1 MKKILL
7 LCCLV
12 LVSLGYIFAFGSGV
26 VGVPAAKGVLIPIG
40 DEVYALMDDLFV
52 LTGSSVPSSS
62 RPWTVSEALNEISRI
77 DSSLL
82 SSNEKI
88 LYDSISARLCG
99 DSDTWVSLKFEVSP
113 ETYIHTNGDSYDRE
127 EYWKYGYSNR
137 SHFASLS
144 LDNSIGGF
152 YGHLELSMG
161 LGMVSSDDASTAK
174 SIKRYVEEELEKSWG
189 GVGTQIPVDDPKAD
203 TIKVITR
210 QANYKRDFVFN
221 FPTTANSDCNMPRRA
236 YLDYSADT
244 FSLGFYK
251 AQKSWGFNK
260 GGNFIFDTHNDF
272 YNYISLK
279 TFAKKFAFE
288 YTLMFPEN
296 YRGGVNA
303 SAKNYEDYTRVFAAH
318 RIEFRPIDSL
328 NISMSENVM
337 YRFYG
342 FPDITL
348 LNPATFYH
356 NNLNNN
362 QFNAIAHVE
371 LEYSAIK
378 GLLIYGQFTL
388 DQGSFPFFEDP
399 TKEDQA
405 MGYSLGLEYKTFVGK
420 GVLSTSIEGIYTN
433 PALYRPTGSSDFIIN
448 YNYLNPDDYYRFPF
462 YTYIGYKNGGDTIAV
477 RGDCNY
483 RTNGL
488 YVYSVLEVVLDGAYT
503 MFDEYSAPI
512 MLTAPSGDYDV
523 ITTVNL
529 GCEYSFSW
537 GSAPVKA
544 FIDLTGIN
552 STRRGFDLQVS
563 LGTSVSYSLLLM

>member
-1 MKKILL
+1 MLK
-7 LCCLV
+7 
-12 LVSLGYIFAFGSGV
+12 
-26 VGVPAAKGVLIPIG
+26 
-40 DEVYALMDDLFV
+40 
-52 LTGSSVPSSS
+52 
-62 RPWTVSEALNEISRI
+62 R
-77 DSSLL
+77 
-82 SSNEKI
+82 
-88 LYDSISARLCG
+88 
-99 DSDTWVSLKFEVSP
+99 SLK
-113 ETYIHTNGDSYDRE
+113 
-127 EYWKYGYSNR
+127 
-137 SHFASLS
+137 SH
-144 LDNSIGGF
+144 G
-152 YGHLELSMG
+152 
-161 LGMVSSDDASTAK
+161 
-174 SIKRYVEEELEKSWG
+174 G

-303 SAKNYEDYTRVFAAH
+303 SAKDYEDYTRVFAAH

-371 LEYSAIK
+371 FEYSAIK
-378 GLLIYGQFTL
+378 GLIIYGQFTL

-448 YNYLNPDDYYRFPF
+448 YNYLNPDDYYRYPF
-462 YTYIGYKNGGDTIAV
+462 YTYIGYKYGGDTIAV

-483 RTNGL
+483 RTGGL
-488 YVYSVLEVVLDGAYT
+488 YAYSVIEVVVDGAYT
-503 MFDEYSAPI
+503 MFDEYTAPL

-544 FIDLTGIN
+544 FIDLTGT
-552 STRRGFDLQVS
+552 SYTRRGFDLQVS

>member
-1 MKKILL
+1 M
-7 LCCLV
+7 
-12 LVSLGYIFAFGSGV
+12 
-26 VGVPAAKGVLIPIG
+26 
-40 DEVYALMDDLFV
+40 
-52 LTGSSVPSSS
+52 
-62 RPWTVSEALNEISRI
+62 
-77 DSSLL
+77 
-82 SSNEKI
+82 
-88 LYDSISARLCG
+88 
-99 DSDTWVSLKFEVSP
+99 
-113 ETYIHTNGDSYDRE
+113 
-127 EYWKYGYSNR
+127 
-137 SHFASLS
+137 
-144 LDNSIGGF
+144 
-152 YGHLELSMG
+152 
-161 LGMVSSDDASTAK
+161 
-174 SIKRYVEEELEKSWG
+174 G

-371 LEYSAIK
+371 FEYSAIK

-448 YNYLNPDDYYRFPF
+448 YNYLNPDDYYRYPF
-462 YTYIGYKNGGDTIAV
+462 YTYIGYKYGGDTIAV

-488 YVYSVLEVVLDGAYT
+488 YVYSVLEVVVDGAYT

-512 MLTAPSGDYDV
+512 MLTAPSSDYDV

-529 GCEYSFSW
+529 GWEYSFSW
-537 GSAPVKA
+537 GPAPIKA
-544 FIDLTGIN
+544 FIDLTGTS
-552 STRRGFDLQVS
+552 STKRGFDLQVS
-563 LGTSVSYSLLLM
+563 LGASVSYSLLLM